1 MSRLSVLHVHSGN
14 LYGGIETVLATLVR
28 ESATADSAVHH
39 FALCFEGRLADE
51 LRGLG
56 APVRELGAA
65 RLSRPD
71 SVRGARLAL
80 GRTAGEVNPDVVLTH
95 LPWTHAVF
103 GRTLKRARRPVV
115 QWVHG
120 PIEGVVGSLARWTL
134 PDALICNSAHTR
146 EGLAAPYQALPS
158 ETIFYPLSAPP
169 PYDDASRA
177 ATRAALSTSPAD
189 VVIVQ
194 ASRLEPWK
202 GHREHLRALGRLADL
217 PGWVA
222 WIVGGA
228 QRPSEAAYLRDLQ
241 ELARS
246 LRIGDRVRFV
256 GEQQDV
262 ARFMAAADVYC
273 QPNIGPEP
281 FGMTY
286 VEALQ
291 SGLPVIAS
299 RSGAVP
305 EIVDGQTGV
314 LVAAGDIAA
323 LADAIGGL
331 IEHGARREDLSR
343 AAPARAR
350 ALCDPSRQI
359 ARLGAYLGQVVA
371 RSAA

>member
-1 MSRLSVLHVHSGN
+1 MVVLHVHSGN

-28 ESATADSAVHH
+28 EGAGAGPVHH
-39 FALCFEGRLADE
+39 FALCFGGRLAEE
-51 LRGLG
+51 LRGYG
-56 APVRELGAA
+56 APVHDLGAV

-71 SVRGARLAL
+71 SVRSARNALRRVLA
-80 GRTAGEVNPDVVLTH
+80 EVTPDVILTH

-103 GRTLKRARRPVV
+103 GRRLKAATRPVV

-120 PIEGVVGSLARWTL
+120 PIEGVVGSLARLTL
-134 PDALICNSAHTR
+134 PDALICNSAYTR
-146 EGLAAPYQALPS
+146 AGVPPAYHAVPV
-158 ETIFYPLSAPP
+158 ETIFYPLSVPP
-169 PYDDASRA
+169 PYDAAARA
-177 ATRAALSTSPAD
+177 ETRAALSTSPAD
-189 VVIVQ
+189 VAIVQ

-202 GHREHLRALGRLADL
+202 GHREHLRALARLVDL
-217 PGWVA
+217 PHWVL

-228 QRPSEAAYLRDLQ
+228 QRASEAGYQRELHD
-241 ELARS
+241 LARS
-246 LRIGDRVRFV
+246 LGIDSRVRFA

-291 SGLPVIAS
+291 AGLPVVAS
-299 RSGAVP
+299 RAGALP
-305 EIVDGQTGV
+305 EIVDDRTGV
-314 LVAAGDIAA
+314 LVPPGDIAR
-323 LADAIGGL
+323 LADALGML
-331 IEHGARREDLSR
+331 IEHAARREELGR

-350 ALCDPSRQI
+350 ALCDPPRQTARI
-359 ARLGAYLGQVVA
+359 ATCLEAARA